1 MELDSINRVVFVFYA
16 HYFAVVCNGCDDE
29 FAWHSFVDNRQGV
42 VSSDFKLFRQ
52 ALEDFGWVYLFGYA
66 LFAVHYLFSVRNGA
80 AEYFADGLVTE
91 AYAEDWEFTFAFA
104 Q

>member
-1 MELDSINRVVFVFYA
+1 MHSVDWVVFVFYA

-29 FAWHSFVDNRQGV
+29 FAWHCFVYDCQGV
-42 VSSDFKLFRQ
+42 VASDFELFWY
-52 ALEDFGWVYLFGYA
+52 AFKNLGWVYLFGYA
-66 LFAVHYLFSVRNGA
+66 LFAVHNLFCVRNGT
-80 AEYFADGLVTE
+80 AEYFADGLVTK

>member
-1 MELDSINRVVFVFYA
+1 MHAVDWVVFVFYA

-29 FAWHSFVDNRQGV
+29 FAWDCFVYDCQGV
-42 VSSDFKLFRQ
+42 VASDFKLFWH
-52 ALEDFGWVYLFGYA
+52 AFKDFGWVYLFGYA
-66 LFAVHYLFSVRNGA
+66 LFAVHYLFCVGNGA
-80 AEYFADGLVTE
+80 AEYFADGLVAQ